1 MKRWNYAVAVCV
13 LPALLLGGCAEQ
25 MELTREQLG
34 LTEKDKSTDD
44 QIISDFLTA
53 YQEGNY
59 EAMEPYMDEDNL
71 LHLYYQAQENGGE
84 MADVYEKV
92 WELTK
97 NFTFTAEAVEG
108 KEAWGE
114 VTVHLQSN
122 EIVSGI
128 PDAMWSAIEAQTE
141 NGDDSFTSLPRW
153 LGEALA
159 TGDPIDE
166 ELTVYVS
173 HRTDGDRIDS
183 SACRELYEQLTGGFY
198 DYIDMTMTA
207 CTGENDTYYVAA
219 QGDSIIGMVETAV
232 QTEDTE
238 GLTGEDLQAYE
249 DGFNAM
255 DGVAANVSQREDG
268 SVELRFGVDFDR
280 ASSTALANLG
290 VISDRVNSYGGYLS
304 LSSTIGSFEEG
315 GMTCETNDFGSGAA
329 ASEEE

>member
-1 MKRWNYAVAVCV
+1 MRKWNYAVAALV
-13 LPALLLGGCAEQ
+13 LPAMLLGGCAEQ
-25 MELTREQLG
+25 LELAREQLG
-34 LTEKDKSTDD
+34 LPVEDKRTDD

-53 YQEGNY
+53 YQEGNF
-59 EAMEPYMDEDNL
+59 EAMEPYFDEDNL
-71 LHLYYQAQENGGE
+71 LRLFCQGQENGGE
-84 MADVYEKV
+84 MAEVYKKV

-97 NFTFTAEAVEG
+97 DFTFTAEAVEG

-114 VTVHLQSN
+114 VTLHLQTN

-128 PDAMWSAIEAQTE
+128 PGAMWSAIQAQTE
-141 NGDDSFTSLPRW
+141 NGDDSFADLPGW
-153 LGEALA
+153 LGDALQ

-173 HRTDGDRIDS
+173 HRSDGDRIDS
-183 SACRELYEQLTGGFY
+183 SACREMYEKLTGGFY
-198 DYIDMTMTA
+198 DYIDMTMTT
-207 CTGENDTYYVAA
+207 CTAENDSYYVAA

-232 QTEDTE
+232 QTEGTE
-238 GLTGEDLQAYE
+238 GLTEEDVQAYE
-249 DGFNAM
+249 DGFQAM
-255 DGVAANVSQREDG
+255 TGVAAKASLREDG
-268 SVELRFGVDFDR
+268 SVELRFGVDFDQ

-304 LSSTIGSFEEG
+304 LWSTIDSFKEG

>member
-1 MKRWNYAVAVCV
+1 MKKRNYAAAACL
-13 LPALLLGGCAEQ
+13 LPALLLGGCAEK
-25 MELTREQLG
+25 LG
-34 LTEKDKSTDD
+34 LPVEDKRTDD

-84 MADVYEKV
+84 MAEVYRKV
-92 WELTK
+92 HDLTK

-114 VTVHLQSN
+114 VTLHLQSN

-128 PDAMWSAIEAQTE
+128 PDAMWSAIQAQTE
-141 NGDDSFTSLPRW
+141 NGDDSFSNLPGW
-153 LGEALA
+153 LKDALK

-173 HRTDGDRIDS
+173 HRSDGDRIDS

-198 DYIDMTMTA
+198 DYIDMTMTT
-207 CTGENDTYYVAA
+207 CTAENDSYYVAA

-232 QTEDTE
+232 QTEGTE
-238 GLTGEDLQAYE
+238 GLTEEDVQAYE

-255 DGVAANVSQREDG
+255 SGVAAKAGLKEDG
-268 SVELRFGVDFDR
+268 SVELRFGVDFNR

-290 VISDRVNSYGGYLS
+290 VISDRTNSYGGYLS
-304 LSSTIGSFEEG
+304 LWSTIADFEKS

-329 ASEEE
+329 ASEKE